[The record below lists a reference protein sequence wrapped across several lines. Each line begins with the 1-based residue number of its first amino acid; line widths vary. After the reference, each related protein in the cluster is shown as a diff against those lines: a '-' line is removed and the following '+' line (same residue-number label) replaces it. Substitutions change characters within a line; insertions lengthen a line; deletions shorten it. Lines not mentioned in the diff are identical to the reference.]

1 MLIGICGKSGSGKSS
16 IANQI
21 TNKYKNVVHLDIDT
35 IAHKSH
41 QDEFVKKELVE
52 TYGEE
57 ILTNNQI
64 DRKKLGKIV
73 FSSREEM
80 EKLKK
85 ITWDFM
91 EKEIDK
97 FLFQNKDKI
106 IILDYILLPLTKY
119 LNMCDIKILLDIP
132 YEIRKERVLARD
144 NITEESFLLRDAS
157 SIEYNKD
164 DFDIVI
170 NNAKEDILRRVKI

>member
-21 TNKYKNVVHLDIDT
+21 ANNHENVVHLDIDT

-41 QDEFVKKELVE
+41 QDQFVKKELVE

-64 DRKKLGKIV
+64 DRKKLGKVV

-85 ITWDFM
+85 ITWNFM
-91 EKEIDK
+91 EKEIDD

-164 DFDIVI
+164 EFDIVI

>member
-21 TNKYKNVVHLDIDT
+21 ANKYKNVVHLDIDT

-41 QDEFVKKELVE
+41 QDQFVKKELVE

-164 DFDIVI
+164 EFDIVI

>member
-21 TNKYKNVVHLDIDT
+21 ANKYKNVVHLDIDT

-41 QDEFVKKELVE
+41 QDEYVKKELVE

-91 EKEIDK
+91 EKEIDN

-164 DFDIVI
+164 EFDIVI
-170 NNAKEDILRRVKI
+170 NNEKEDILRRVKI

>member
-21 TNKYKNVVHLDIDT
+21 ANNHKNVVHLDIDT

-52 TYGEE
+52 TYG
-57 ILTNNQI
+57 LTNNQI
-64 DRKKLGKIV
+64 DRKKLGKVV

-85 ITWDFM
+85 ITWNFM
-91 EKEIDK
+91 EKEIDN
-97 FLFQNKDKI
+97 FIFQNKDKI
-106 IILDYILLPLTKY
+106 IILDYILLPLT
-119 LNMCDIKILLDIP
+119 
-132 YEIRKERVLARD
+132 
-144 NITEESFLLRDAS
+144 S
-157 SIEYNKD
+157 
-164 DFDIVI
+164 VI
-170 NNAKEDILRRVKI
+170 FTKTFNFNNDILILH